1 MPSMRKRRPKSFHS
15 LRAFFF
21 VLKRER
27 FFPILGITLV
37 ILLGGA
43 ISLYLLEREVNK
55 TIDNL
60 GDAIYWAV
68 ISMTT
73 TGYGDITPSTAGG
86 RVIAA
91 AVVVSGLVL
100 LSIVTATVSSVFV
113 ERKIREGKGL
123 EPIKFKDHIVLCG
136 WNNNAEEVLE
146 GKMTRP

>member
-1 MPSMRKRRPKSFHS
+1 MRKRRPKSFHS

-43 ISLYLLEREVNK
+43 ISLYLLEREVYK

-91 AVVVSGLVL
+91 VVVVSGLAL
-100 LSIVTATVSSVFV
+100 LSIVSATVSSVFV

-123 EPIKFKDHIVLCG
+123 ETVKFKDHIVLCG